1 MSAGGGDGWETPLSK
16 NANRRIE
23 PYGVNLR
30 CMIHDDMRISRNFKI
45 RDWKALH
52 FKEESDWVRAV
63 RVFHDRI
70 ETRYL
75 EHIESIINRST
86 SGFAV
91 LTLECAL
98 IETLQQFR
106 TGEGKTPKSKVGK
119 YFVSFLTETSFGGH
133 FDAPKAELFYTA
145 IRCGLHHQSEAEG
158 NSRIKRGGGRPLVAY
173 TADGKGIVI
182 NVNEFHQLFKSVLAE
197 YEDSIRDA
205 TKADVRDAF
214 RKKMNYICRIEGKP
228 EVEEAIA
235 SS

>member
-1 MSAGGGDGWETPLSK
+1 MPQKNQQARLSLWQQP
-16 NANRRIE
+16 NS
-23 PYGVNLR
+23 GVNLR
-30 CMIHDDMRISRNFKI
+30 RMIHDDMRISRNFKI

-52 FKEESDWVRAV
+52 FTEESDWERAV
-63 RVFHDRI
+63 ALFHDRI

-75 EHIESIINRST
+75 EHIESIIDHPT

-106 TGEGKTPKSKVGK
+106 TGKGKTPRKEVGE
-119 YFVSFLTETSFGGH
+119 YFVSFLTETSFGAH
-133 FDAPKAELFYTA
+133 FDKPKAELFYTS

-182 NVNEFHQLFKSVLAE
+182 NVNEFHELFKQVLTE
-197 YEDSIRDA
+197 YEDSIRDPA
-205 TKADVRDAF
+205 KTDVRETF

-228 EVEEAIA
+228 EAGDIA
-235 SS
+235 VP